1 MTALAAALAMLIANH
16 ALFAASAWSWI
27 LWLGF
32 AAFSIAALARG
43 RMRLVPVAP
52 IGRPDAA
59 AIALGLAALVP
70 QVVLIVTTWRR
81 EFGFGGDASFHIG
94 VMFRLLAWWMSPPFV
109 VPAESLDTGALD
121 DLRAAPWRL
130 AMSRAF
136 LFAVAATGI
145 LALARRHARLALALA
160 TILLLA
166 WGGFE
171 SAREFRYPALSYLGA
186 FPFALPAFVLGVPEL
201 AFRLGNLTAIAIWMF
216 VLRPLLLRR
225 WPDPPALVAAAFCF
239 WAEPSLI
246 FLDAAYLEAWCL
258 VFLLLAVET
267 RLRVGP
273 DGAVLACLL
282 VGFAAAA
289 KEGAI
294 FLLPFFWLSAL
305 PWRDVATRGRDA
317 TLAALAAGLPF
328 VAFFVANR
336 AAGLARAVS
345 FGLPDATTFEAFV
358 ETATRAVSP
367 GAGGFAAALALGL
380 ALLLRARDRAAG
392 AAMLAGA
399 ACLIAFFHFER
410 GSAGYAGVLRYFL
423 PALPLLAAGI
433 FANGVSRFALVAILV
448 VQTPS
453 LYAAAARALGPV
465 EARSF
470 VEYYD
475 APFVFPIKSAIAES
489 GLPPD
494 SRIAVLRPD
503 AAFVPGAAMGR
514 QGAVL
519 EFTDDGDCGCSPS
532 RPAVMMLAPAA
543 TGYAAADLAGD
554 SPIPRGFGPEIARIE
569 RWRAARASMPACQA
583 AIRQS
588 CSRIIEREFDGR
600 PTLAL
605 GIR

>member
-1 MTALAAALAMLIANH
+1 MTAFAAALAMLIANH
-16 ALFAASAWSWI
+16 ALFAASAWPWS
-27 LWLGF
+27 LWLAF
-32 AAFSIAALARG
+32 AAFAIAALARG
-43 RMRLVPVAP
+43 PMRLVPGAP
-52 IGRPDAA
+52 IGRPSAA
-59 AIALGLAALVP
+59 AIALGIAALTP
-70 QVVLIVTTWRR
+70 QALLLVTTWRR

-94 VMFRLLAWWMSPPFV
+94 VAFRLLAWWLSPPFA
-109 VPAESLDTGALD
+109 VPAESLDAGALD
-121 DLRAAPWRL
+121 ALRAAPWRL
-130 AMSRAF
+130 ALSRAF
-136 LFAVAATGI
+136 LLAFAAIGVF
-145 LALARRHARLALALA
+145 ALARRQKRAAMALAA
-160 TILLLA
+160 MLLFA
-166 WGGFE
+166 WGGLE
-171 SAREFRYPALSYLGA
+171 SAREFRYPGLAYLGT

-201 AFRLGNLTAIAIWMF
+201 AFRLGNLLAVAMWLF

-225 WPDPPALVAAAFCF
+225 WPDLPVLSAAAFCF

-258 VFLLLAVET
+258 VFLLLAAEV
-267 RLRVGP
+267 RLRAGA

-305 PWRDVATRGRDA
+305 PWRQVATRGRDA

-345 FGLPDATTFEAFV
+345 FGWPDESALEAFAQ
-358 ETATRAVSP
+358 TATRAALAGS
-367 GAGGFAAALALGL
+367 GGFAVALTLGM

-399 ACLIAFFHFER
+399 AFLIAFFHVER

-423 PALPLLAAGI
+423 PVLPLLAAGL
-433 FANGVSRFALVAILV
+433 FANGGSRIALAAVLA

-453 LYAAAARALGPV
+453 LYAAAMRAWGPA
-465 EARSF
+465 EARGF

-475 APFVFPIKSAIAES
+475 APFVFPIKSAIAEA
-489 GLPPD
+489 GLPPE

-503 AAFVPGAAMGR
+503 AVFVPGAAMGR

-519 EFTDDGDCGCSPS
+519 DFTDDGDCGCSPA
-532 RPAVMMLAPAA
+532 RAAVMMLAPAA
-543 TGYAAADLAGD
+543 TGYAAADLAD
-554 SPIPRGFGPEIARIE
+554 DAPIKRGFGPEVERIE
-569 RWRAARASMPACQA
+569 RWRAAHATMPACRA
-583 AIRQS
+583 AMQQS
-588 CSRIIEREFDGR
+588 CSRVIEREFDGR
-600 PTLAL
+600 STLML